1 MRIVDNKP
9 TISWVN
15 VDKKQAPEYNNGNI
29 PPNIDWYI
37 SSLLANYK
45 QYKLDPSTKSQLI
58 YFIYLLLNKDFQSFL
73 IRLRTLFDISKDG
86 FEENA
91 DFKSWEKDFNQSANT
106 FRREG
111 ITDKRFERILKYYVS
126 NTGKQVQFLKTKEKQ
141 EDPTEEIVHVLLLG
155 FGIPRNFYFPWLMFM
170 SSILFMPN
178 PKHFLDSLARNPQEE
193 KMKIEGSTITISI
206 TRETTLN
213 SIRVLLDK
221 NKVKVNRAIQDAKDR
236 VKETELEVEFL
247 DRDYQAYKIYSNY
260 SARDNKYSSERKV
273 DKVNEKLRLPSKKY
287 LGEDFNDGSI
297 RKIASRMNQRI
308 ESTFTDRQRVF
319 ESVLDKIEQTSQ

>member
-9 TISWVN
+9 TISWVDVN
-15 VDKKQAPEYNNGNI
+15 RKQTPENHKGKI
-29 PPNIDWYI
+29 PPNIDWFI

-45 QYKLDPSTKSQLI
+45 QYRLDPSTKSQLI
-58 YFIYLLLNKDFQSFL
+58 YFIYLLLNKDFQRFL
-73 IRLRTLFDISKDG
+73 IRLRALFDVPKDG
-86 FEENA
+86 FVDIN
-91 DFKSWEKDFNQSANT
+91 DFKSWEKSFNQSTNE
-106 FRREG
+106 FRTKG
-111 ITDKRFERILKYYVS
+111 HTVIRFEKILKYYES
-126 NTGKQVQFLKTKEKQ
+126 NTGKRVQFLKTKARQ
-141 EDPTEEIVHVLLLG
+141 EDPIEEIVHVLLSD
-155 FGIPRNFYFPWLMFM
+155 FDIPYNFYFPWLIFM

-213 SIRVLLDK
+213 SIRALLDK
-221 NKVKVNRAIQDAKDR
+221 NKEKVNRAIQDVKDR

-308 ESTFTDRQRVF
+308 ESTYSDRQRVF
-319 ESVLDKIEQTSQ
+319 ESVLDKIEQTS